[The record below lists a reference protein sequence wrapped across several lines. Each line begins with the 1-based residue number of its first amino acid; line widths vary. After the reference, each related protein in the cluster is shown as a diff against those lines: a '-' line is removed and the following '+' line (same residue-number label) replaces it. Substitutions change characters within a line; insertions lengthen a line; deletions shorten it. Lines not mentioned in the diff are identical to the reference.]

1 MTKIEWT
8 DRTWNPITGCTQCSL
23 GCAHC
28 YAKNLANR
36 LRAMHIKKYSLG
48 FTPTI
53 QRQSLYEPYGW
64 KKPCNIFVCSMSDL
78 FHESIPFDYIDEI
91 FGVMKNAPQHRFQV
105 LTKRVERMTEFFTTH
120 KVPSNVW
127 IGTTVESS
135 EYLYRIDYLRNIP
148 STIRFLSCEPLLSD
162 LGSMNLQG
170 IDWII
175 VGGESGISARPMKIE
190 WVRNIRNQAI
200 INSIPFF
207 FKQWGS
213 WGEDGIKRNKSKNGK
228 LLDGAIV
235 QEYPKINKSHTL

>member
-1 MTKIEWT
+1 
-8 DRTWNPITGCTQCSL
+8 
-23 GCAHC
+23 
-28 YAKNLANR
+28 
-36 LRAMHIKKYSLG
+36 
-48 FTPTI
+48 
-53 QRQSLYEPYGW
+53 
-64 KKPCNIFVCSMSDL
+64 
-78 FHESIPFDYIDEI
+78 
-91 FGVMKNAPQHRFQV
+91 
-105 LTKRVERMTEFFTTH
+105 MTEFFTTH
-120 KVPSNVW
+120 EVPSNVW

-235 QEYPKINKSHTL
+235 QEYPLQKKLHTL